1 MTVPAFR
8 LEEAGFT
15 RDQVEALAEFM
26 GGSMATK
33 ADLMEFR
40 GEVRSDI
47 ERLEG
52 KIQSE
57 ITSLR
62 GEMRAD
68 VERLE
73 GKLIGL
79 EGKMNADVERLEG
92 KILALDERFSGK
104 FNLVYWMLGVILL
117 VEVIPY
123 LKAFFGGG

>member
-33 ADLMEFR
+33 AD
-40 GEVRSDI
+40 I

-52 KIQSE
+52 KI
-57 ITSLR
+57 
-62 GEMRAD
+62 
-68 VERLE
+68 
-73 GKLIGL
+73 IGL
-79 EGKMNADVERLEG
+79 EGKINTDVERLGG
-92 KILALDERFSGK
+92 KIT
-104 FNLVYWMLGVILL
+104 LVYWMLGLILL
-117 VEVIPY
+117 VEVVPY

>member
-33 ADLMEFR
+33 AD
-40 GEVRSDI
+40 I

-52 KIQSE
+52 KI
-57 ITSLR
+57 
-62 GEMRAD
+62 
-68 VERLE
+68 
-73 GKLIGL
+73 IGL

-92 KILALDERFSGK
+92 KMNADNQRLEGK
-104 FNLVYWMLGVILL
+104 INLVYWMLGVILL

>member
-73 GKLIGL
+73 GK
-79 EGKMNADVERLEG
+79 
-92 KILALDERFSGK
+92 ILALDERFSGK